1 MSVTVETIMS
11 SLNLDGDEVNTLI
24 QSYLIAAEN
33 YVKGAIGEDKS
44 GTFYAQPDV
53 ASLFDVAVIA
63 LTGSYYTYR
72 VALSDTQSYPVDLT
86 LNSVIGQLR
95 GKYSLFEEVDNG

>member
-1 MSVTVETIMS
+1 MSVTVDDIKN
-11 SLNLDGDEVNTLI
+11 SLNLDGDEDNTLI
-24 QSYLIAAEN
+24 QSYLAAAES
-33 YVKGAIGEDKS
+33 YIKGAIGDDKS

-53 ASLFDVAVIA
+53 SSLFDVAVIA

-86 LNSVIGQLR
+86 LNSIIGQLR
-95 GKYSLFEEVDNG
+95 GKYSLFEEEDNG

>member
-1 MSVTVETIMS
+1 MSITVDDIKS
-11 SLNLDGDEVNTLI
+11 SLNLDGDEDNTLI
-24 QSYLIAAEN
+24 QNYLTAAES
-33 YVKGAIGEDKS
+33 YIKGAIGEDKS

-53 ASLFDVAVIA
+53 SSLFDVAVIA

-86 LNSVIGQLR
+86 LNSIIGQLR
-95 GKYSLFEEVDNG
+95 GKYSLFEEEDNG

>member
-1 MSVTVETIMS
+1 MSVTVDDIKS
-11 SLNLDGDEVNTLI
+11 SLNLDGDEDNALI
-24 QSYLIAAEN
+24 QNYLTAAES
-33 YVKGAIGEDKS
+33 YIKGAIGEDKS
-44 GTFYAQPDV
+44 GKFYDQPDV
-53 ASLFDVAVIA
+53 APLFGVAVIA

-86 LNSVIGQLR
+86 LNSIIGQLR

>member
-1 MSVTVETIMS
+1 MSVTINDVMLA
-11 SLNLDGDEVNTLI
+11 LNLDESDDVALI
-24 QSYLIAAEN
+24 PAYITTAET
-33 YVKGAIGEDKS
+33 YVKNAVGNADGFFEQENVKPLYD
-44 GTFYAQPDV
+44 TAV
-53 ASLFDVAVIA
+53 LALAS
-63 LTGSYYTYR
+63 SYYTYR